1 MKRSAYLIFLL
12 NIVLVASLK
21 NYQEGVSNISIINNN
36 QLIQSSN
43 NLDQTGEIKINY
55 CKDKNCLVCETN
67 LNIKENVANKYSDI
81 CTKCK
86 ENFTLTNGKCY
97 SKIKNKI

>member
-21 NYQEGVSNISIINNN
+21 NYQEEVNINNVNNN
-36 QLIQSSN
+36 QFVQSSN
-43 NLDQTGEIKINY
+43 KSDQTAEIKINS
-55 CKDKNCLVCETN
+55 CKDKNCLICEANVSTKEEENKN
-67 LNIKENVANKYSDI
+67 LDK

-86 ENFTLTNGKCY
+86 ENFTLANGKCY
-97 SKIKNKI
+97 SKK